1 MKEQFTGDIYADF
14 VHLGETVDASAIE
27 IDQISLVN
35 HEVLLKMHK
44 QATRYKNM
52 FDFFTKQ
59 TYDDKID
66 KELLLSWYDFVIKV
80 MRIQRFVKSKM
91 KKGKTAKLQKSQ
103 KLSVKSTVKQQN
115 KYDSLVK
122 DKTDYDGAIQKLQR
136 WWKRIIFLRKWN
148 KYIEA
153 GGRFHRKA
161 GEEG

>member
-91 KKGKTAKLQKSQ
+91 KKGKIAKLQKSQ

-148 KYIEA
+148 KNIEA